1 MTERDPIDLSLRA
14 GRAARDAGHE
24 VGHEV
29 GHEAAERIALERSLA
44 DAVSAVRRARTA
56 RRQRRA
62 LVATACLVAATAAAS
77 WPWAERP
84 PRETAPPVVHAIE
97 APAPISKG
105 MPRIVRLDD
114 EALLA
119 ELAAARIDAT
129 LRCIPRAAGRCELT
143 LLAGNR

>member
-1 MTERDPIDLSLRA
+1 MSERDPIDLSLRA
-14 GRAARDAGHE
+14 GVAARG
-24 VGHEV
+24 VGHES

-44 DAVSAVRRARTA
+44 DAVSAVRLARTA

-62 LVATACLVAATAAAS
+62 LIATACLVAGTAAAS

-84 PRETAPPVVHAIE
+84 SRETAPPVVHVIE
-97 APAPISKG
+97 AAAPISKG

-129 LRCIPRAAGRCELT
+129 LRCIPRAAGGCELT